1 MNNAAGSDNNNHNL
15 RSYIAATFS
24 KIYLEFTKICRLS
37 KEKKEND
44 GNNVKR
50 KLHRDRYSRSNNT
63 SNTPLLEWI
72 NLLNRSVFLVD
83 NSELGR
89 IEAVNQDSIVIKTG
103 SLRPKRYYITRNML
117 RRRSNKTTS
126 SSSRSF
132 DSRSNNESKLF
143 LDLMLHEVTLY
154 ESNKIPNPNVFVTL
168 GASYN
173 YIPQPYSNWRQQQ
186 DEQ

>member
-1 MNNAAGSDNNNHNL
+1 M
-15 RSYIAATFS
+15 
-24 KIYLEFTKICRLS
+24 
-37 KEKKEND
+37 
-44 GNNVKR
+44 
-50 KLHRDRYSRSNNT
+50 
-63 SNTPLLEWI
+63 
-72 NLLNRSVFLVD
+72 NRSVFLVD